1 LRRDSEPSNMSS
13 AFPSILSFDS
23 SPRSAYL
30 HIPFCRRRCFYCD
43 FPISVVGDKRHGDD
57 SPAIQHYVAQL
68 GREIQLTVQGRS
80 QNSSGQAPLQT
91 VFFGGGTPSLL
102 SAKQLGQ
109 ILAELEQAFGIAP
122 GAELAIEMDPGT
134 FDLSKVRDYVALG
147 INRISLGS
155 QAFQPELLA
164 ACGRTHK
171 VEDIY
176 ASVELLRRA
185 GVENFSLDLI
195 SGLPQQTVADWQR
208 SLEAVVEIGPAH
220 VSAYDLVIEPTTV
233 FGKRY
238 QAGVGPL
245 PEDEATAEMYRLA
258 QGILT
263 AAGYGHYE
271 VSNYARPG
279 FQCRH
284 NRVYWENR
292 TYYGFGMGAASFVGG
307 RRFGRPRTRREY
319 FAWLEDLERGKADGG
334 ELLTGEDVL
343 LESLMLGLRLAE
355 GVALS
360 GLEDG
365 FGMSVLERVLAT
377 VRPFEEQGWVVL
389 DGGRLRL
396 TDPEGLLFSNS
407 VLASLFEVL
416 EDEE

>member
-1 LRRDSEPSNMSS
+1 MRTAPT
-13 AFPSILSFDS
+13 
-23 SPRSAYL
+23 SAYL

-43 FPISVVGDKRHGDD
+43 FPISVVGDKRHGED
-57 SPAIQHYVAQL
+57 SPSISQYVEQL
-68 GREIQLTVQGRS
+68 IKEIQLTAQQQPHVAR
-80 QNSSGQAPLQT
+80 LKT
-91 VFFGGGTPSLL
+91 IFFGGGTPSLL
-102 SAKQLGQ
+102 SVGQLGS
-109 ILAELEQAFGIAP
+109 ILAALEEQFGIEA

-134 FDLSKVRDYVALG
+134 FDLAKVEGYRRLG
-147 INRISLGS
+147 ISRISLGS
-155 QAFQPELLA
+155 QAFQAELLA
-164 ACGRTHK
+164 ACGRTHG
-171 VEDIY
+171 VDDIY

-195 SGLPQQTVADWQR
+195 SGLPQQTVADWR
-208 SLEAVVEIGPAH
+208 ASLEAVVAIGPAH

-238 QAGVGPL
+238 EAGVGPL
-245 PEDEATAEMYRLA
+245 PEDETTAEMYRLA
-258 QGILT
+258 QGTLT

-271 VSNYARPG
+271 VSNYAKPG

-292 TYYGFGMGAASFVGG
+292 TYYGFGMGAASFVDG

-319 FAWLEDLERGKADGG
+319 FDWLEQLEEGKAEQG
-334 ELLTGEDVL
+334 ELLTVEDRL

-360 GLEDG
+360 GLEEV
-365 FGMSVLERVLAT
+365 FGAVALGKVLET
-377 VRPFEEQGWVVL
+377 VGPFEVEGWVVV

-396 TDPEGLLFSNS
+396 TDPEGLLFSNT
-407 VLASLFEVL
+407 VLASLFEAL
-416 EDEE
+416 EDEV

>member
-1 LRRDSEPSNMSS
+1 MNQAPT
-13 AFPSILSFDS
+13 
-23 SPRSAYL
+23 SAYL

-57 SPAIQHYVAQL
+57 SPSINQYVEQL
-68 GREIQLTVQGRS
+68 IREIKLTTREQPEWV
-80 QNSSGQAPLQT
+80 PLQT

-102 SAKQLGQ
+102 SVGQLGQ
-109 ILAELEQAFGIAP
+109 VVEALEQSFGIQA

-134 FDLSKVRDYVALG
+134 FDLAKVEGYRKLG

-164 ACGRTHK
+164 ACGRTHG
-171 VEDIY
+171 VADIY
-176 ASVELLRRA
+176 ASVELLRQA

-195 SGLPQQTVADWQR
+195 SGLPKQAIADWQA
-208 SLEAVVEIGPAH
+208 SLDAVVEIGPAH

-238 QAGVGPL
+238 EAGVGPL

-258 QGILT
+258 QTTLT
-263 AAGYGHYE
+263 VAGYGHYE
-271 VSNYARPG
+271 VSNYAKPG

-292 TYYGFGMGAASFVGG
+292 TYYGFGMGAASFVDG

-319 FAWLEDLERGKADGG
+319 FDWLEQLEEGKAEQG
-334 ELLTGEDVL
+334 ELLTAEDRL
-343 LESLMLGLRLAE
+343 LETLMLGLRLAE
-355 GVALS
+355 GIALS
-360 GLEDG
+360 GLEEA
-365 FGMSVLERVLAT
+365 FGAVALAKVLET
-377 VRPFEEQGWVVL
+377 VKPFEEQGWVAVE
-389 DGGRLRL
+389 GQRLRL
-396 TDPEGLLFSNS
+396 TDPEGLLFSNA
-407 VLASLFEVL
+407 VLASLFEAL
-416 EDEE
+416 ED